1 MNTLAEL
8 KSGRLNG
15 VTRLQLVEGLTQF
28 PLEILTLA
36 DTLEVL
42 DLSNNNLTTLPD

>member
-28 PLEILTLA
+28 PLEILMRHTLLLFYTHSTGNQFSVA
-36 DTLEVL
+36 Q
-42 DLSNNNLTTLPD
+42 